1 MDNSLIVLYILI
13 IFLLACVFTI
23 FIYLLKNS
31 KKDDHS
37 KDFLVF
43 SKQISSDISS
53 LKDSTT
59 DRLLDIENRLNNNI
73 LKTSEITNTTF
84 NSINE
89 RLIKI
94 DENQKSLDDLKN
106 NITSLQAVL
115 SDKKARGT
123 FGEVELY
130 SILESAFGIDENR
143 YSRQYILPNSTRA
156 DAVVFGSDS
165 LGLICIDSKFPLENY
180 RKMYEEV
187 SQADKDKARSQF
199 KSDVLK
205 HINDISSKYIIAG
218 ATAPMAYMFVPSEAI
233 FSEIYGNFP
242 EVIDKAYNQQVYIVS
257 PTTLMAYLTAI
268 RSIYLGQKKNE
279 KAKEIENLL
288 SDLAVEFNRLKDRSE
303 TLQRDFERIIPDFE
317 KMFVTENKIIKRFS
331 AIEKGEIDD

>member
-13 IFLLACVFTI
+13 IFLLACVFAI

-43 SKQISSDISS
+43 SKQISNDISS

-59 DRLLDIENRLNNNI
+59 DRFLDIENRLNNNI

-89 RLIKI
+89 KLIKI

-106 NITSLQAVL
+106 NITSLRAVL

-143 YSRQYILPNSTRA
+143 YSRQYILPNGTRV

>member
-1 MDNSLIVLYILI
+1 MDATLIILYILI
-13 IFLLACVFTI
+13 IFLLTCVFAI

-31 KKDDHS
+31 KKDNQS
-37 KDFLVF
+37 KDFLDF
-43 SKQISSDISS
+43 SKQLSDDINY
-53 LKDSTT
+53 LKDTTT
-59 DRLLDIENRLNNNI
+59 DRLIGIENRLNDNI
-73 LKTSEITNTTF
+73 LKTNEITSNTF

-106 NITSLQAVL
+106 NIISLQAVL

-143 YSRQYILPNSTRA
+143 YSRQYILPNGTRA
-156 DAVVFGSDS
+156 DAVVFGSDA

-180 RKMYEEV
+180 RKMYEEA
-187 SQADKDKARSQF
+187 SQADKDKARNQF
-199 KSDVLK
+199 KADILK

-218 ATAPMAYMFVPSEAI
+218 VTAPMAYMFVPSEAI

-288 SDLAVEFNRLKDRSE
+288 SDLSIEFSRLKDRSE
-303 TLQRDFERIIPDFE
+303 TLQRDFERIIPGFE

>member
-1 MDNSLIVLYILI
+1 MDNSLIILYILI
-13 IFLLACVFTI
+13 IFLLCCVFAI

-37 KDFLVF
+37 KDFLNF

-73 LKTSEITNTTF
+73 LKTSEITNATF

-143 YSRQYILPNSTRA
+143 YSRQYVLPNGTRA

-180 RKMYEEV
+180 RKMYEED
-187 SQADKDKARSQF
+187 SQADKDKARNQF
-199 KSDVLK
+199 KADVLK

-218 ATAPMAYMFVPSEAI
+218 VTAPMAYMFVPSEAI

-242 EVIDKAYNQQVYIVS
+242 ELIDKAYNQQVYIVS

>member
-1 MDNSLIVLYILI
+1 MAS
-13 IFLLACVFTI
+13 VFAI

-31 KKDDHS
+31 KKDNHS
-37 KDFLVF
+37 KDFLTF
-43 SKQISSDISS
+43 TSQISNDINS
-53 LKDSTT
+53 LKDNTT
-59 DRLLDIENRLNNNI
+59 DKLIEIESRLNNNI
-73 LKTSEITNTTF
+73 LKTSELTNNTF

-106 NITSLQAVL
+106 NITSLQNVL
-115 SDKKARGT
+115 VDKKARGT

-143 YSRQYILPNSTRA
+143 YSRQYVLPNGTRV

-180 RKMYEEV
+180 RKMYEEDV
-187 SQADKDKARSQF
+187 QVDKDKAKNQF
-199 KSDVLK
+199 KADVLK

-218 ATAPMAYMFVPSEAI
+218 VTAPMAYMFVPSEAI

-242 EVIDKAYNQQVYIVS
+242 EVIDKAYAQQVYIVS

-288 SDLAVEFNRLKDRSE
+288 SDLSIEFSRLKDRSE

>member
-1 MDNSLIVLYILI
+1 MDNSLIILYILI
-13 IFLLACVFTI
+13 IFLLASVFAI
-23 FIYLLKNS
+23 FVYLLKNS
-31 KKDDHS
+31 KKENHS
-37 KDFLVF
+37 KDFLTF
-43 SKQISSDISS
+43 TSQISNDINS
-53 LKDSTT
+53 LKDNTT
-59 DRLLDIENRLNNNI
+59 DKLIEIESRLNNNI
-73 LKTSEITNTTF
+73 LKTSELTNNTF

-106 NITSLQAVL
+106 NITSLQNVL
-115 SDKKARGT
+115 VDKKARGT

-143 YSRQYILPNSTRA
+143 YSRQYVLSNGTRV

-180 RKMYEEV
+180 RKMYEGD
-187 SQADKDKARSQF
+187 SDKDKARNQF
-199 KSDVLK
+199 KADVLK

-218 ATAPMAYMFVPSEAI
+218 VTAPMAYMFVPSEAI

-288 SDLAVEFNRLKDRSE
+288 SDLAIEFNRLKERSE

-331 AIEKGEIDD
+331 QIEKGDIDD

>member
-13 IFLLACVFTI
+13 IFLLACVFAI

-165 LGLICIDSKFPLENY
+165 LGLICIDSKFPLENF

-218 ATAPMAYMFVPSEAI
+218 VTAPMAYMFVPSEAI

>member
-13 IFLLACVFTI
+13 IFLLACVFAI

-43 SKQISSDISS
+43 SKQMSSDISS

-288 SDLAVEFNRLKDRSE
+288 SDLSIEFSRLKDRSE

>member
-1 MDNSLIVLYILI
+1 MDNSLIILYILI
-13 IFLLACVFTI
+13 IFLLCCVFAI

-37 KDFLVF
+37 KDFLSF

-130 SILESAFGIDENR
+130 SILESAFGIDEKR
-143 YSRQYILPNSTRA
+143 YSRQYILPNGTRA

-187 SQADKDKARSQF
+187 SQADKDKARNQF
-199 KSDVLK
+199 KADVLK

-218 ATAPMAYMFVPSEAI
+218 VTAPIAYMFVPSEAI

>member
-1 MDNSLIVLYILI
+1 MDNTLIVLYILI
-13 IFLLACVFTI
+13 VFLLVCVFAI

-31 KKDDHS
+31 KKDNTS
-37 KDFLVF
+37 KDFLIF
-43 SKQISSDISS
+43 SKQLNKDINDF
-53 LKDSTT
+53 KDNTT
-59 DRLLDIENRLNNNI
+59 NRLIDIEDRLNSNI
-73 LKTSEITNTTF
+73 LKTSEITNNTF

-143 YSRQYILPNSTRA
+143 YSRQYVLENGTRV
-156 DAVVFGSDS
+156 DAVVFGSES

-180 RKMYEEV
+180 RKIYEDG
-187 SQADKDKARSQF
+187 SDKEKAKKDF
-199 KSDVLK
+199 KNDVLK

-218 ATAPMAYMFVPSEAI
+218 VTAPMAYMFVPSEAI

-242 EVIDKAYNQQVYIVS
+242 EVIDKAYKSQVYIVS

-279 KAKEIENLL
+279 KAKEIEKLL
-288 SDLAVEFNRLKDRSE
+288 SDLSIEFIRLKERSE
-303 TLQRDFERIIPDFE
+303 TLQRDFEKIVPDFE

-331 AIEKGEIDD
+331 AIEKGDIDD

>member
-1 MDNSLIVLYILI
+1 MDNSLIILYILI
-13 IFLLACVFTI
+13 IFLLASVFAI

-31 KKDDHS
+31 KKDNHS
-37 KDFLVF
+37 KDFLTF
-43 SKQISSDISS
+43 TSQISNDINS
-53 LKDSTT
+53 LKDNTT
-59 DRLLDIENRLNNNI
+59 DKLIEIESRLNNNI
-73 LKTSEITNTTF
+73 LKTSELTNNTF

-106 NITSLQAVL
+106 NITSLQNVL
-115 SDKKARGT
+115 VDKKARGT

-143 YSRQYILPNSTRA
+143 YSRQYVLPNGTRV

-180 RKMYEEV
+180 RKMYEEDV
-187 SQADKDKARSQF
+187 QVDKDKAKNQF
-199 KSDVLK
+199 KADVLK

-218 ATAPMAYMFVPSEAI
+218 VTAPMAYMFVPSEAI

-242 EVIDKAYNQQVYIVS
+242 EVIDKAYAQQVYIVS

-288 SDLAVEFNRLKDRSE
+288 SDLSIEFSRLKDRSE

>member
-1 MDNSLIVLYILI
+1 MDNTLIVLYILI
-13 IFLLACVFTI
+13 VFLLACVFVI

-31 KKDDHS
+31 KKDNTS
-37 KDFLVF
+37 KDFLNF
-43 SKQISSDISS
+43 SKQLNKDINDF
-53 LKDSTT
+53 KDNTT
-59 DRLLDIENRLNNNI
+59 NRLIDIEDRLNSNI
-73 LKTSEITNTTF
+73 LKTSEITNNTF

-106 NITSLQAVL
+106 NITSLQSVL

-143 YSRQYILPNSTRA
+143 YSRQYVLENGTRV
-156 DAVVFGSDS
+156 DAVVFGSES

-180 RKMYEEV
+180 RKIYEDG
-187 SQADKDKARSQF
+187 ADKEKAKKDF
-199 KSDVLK
+199 KNDVLK

-218 ATAPMAYMFVPSEAI
+218 VTAPMAYMFVPSEAI

-242 EVIDKAYNQQVYIVS
+242 EVIDKAYKSQVYIVS

-279 KAKEIENLL
+279 KAKEIEKLL
-288 SDLAVEFNRLKDRSE
+288 SDLSIEFIRLKERSE
-303 TLQRDFERIIPDFE
+303 TLQRDFEKIVPDFE

>member
-43 SKQISSDISS
+43 SKQMSSDISS

-143 YSRQYILPNSTRA
+143 YSRQYILPNGTRV

-218 ATAPMAYMFVPSEAI
+218 ATAPMAYMFVPSEPI

>member
-143 YSRQYILPNSTRA
+143 YSRQYILPNGTRV

-218 ATAPMAYMFVPSEAI
+218 ATAPMAYMFVPSEPI

>member
-1 MDNSLIVLYILI
+1 MDNTLIVLYILI
-13 IFLLACVFTI
+13 VFLLVCVFAI

-31 KKDDHS
+31 KKDNTS
-37 KDFLVF
+37 KDFLNF
-43 SKQISSDISS
+43 SKQLNKDINDF
-53 LKDSTT
+53 KDNTT
-59 DRLLDIENRLNNNI
+59 NRLIDIEDRLNSNI
-73 LKTSEITNTTF
+73 LKTSEITNNTF

-106 NITSLQAVL
+106 NITSLQSVL

-143 YSRQYILPNSTRA
+143 YSRQYVLENGTRV
-156 DAVVFGSDS
+156 DAVVFGSES

-180 RKMYEEV
+180 RKIYEDG
-187 SQADKDKARSQF
+187 SDKEKAKKDF
-199 KSDVLK
+199 KNDVLK

-218 ATAPMAYMFVPSEAI
+218 VTAPMAYMFVPSEAI

-242 EVIDKAYNQQVYIVS
+242 EVIDKAYKSQVYIVS

-279 KAKEIENLL
+279 KAKEIEKLL
-288 SDLAVEFNRLKDRSE
+288 SDLSIEFIRLKERSE
-303 TLQRDFERIIPDFE
+303 TLQRDFEKIVPDFE

>member
-13 IFLLACVFTI
+13 VFLLACVFVI

-31 KKDDHS
+31 KKDNTS
-37 KDFLVF
+37 KDFLIF
-43 SKQISSDISS
+43 SKQLNKDINDF
-53 LKDSTT
+53 KDNTT
-59 DRLLDIENRLNNNI
+59 NRLIDIEDRLNSNI
-73 LKTSEITNTTF
+73 LKTSEITNNTF

-106 NITSLQAVL
+106 NITSLQSVL

-143 YSRQYILPNSTRA
+143 YSRQYVLENGTRV
-156 DAVVFGSDS
+156 DAVVFGSES

-180 RKMYEEV
+180 RKIYEDGT
-187 SQADKDKARSQF
+187 DKEKAKKDF
-199 KSDVLK
+199 KNDVLK

-218 ATAPMAYMFVPSEAI
+218 VTAPMAYMFVPSEAI

-242 EVIDKAYNQQVYIVS
+242 EVIDKAYKSQVYIVS

-279 KAKEIENLL
+279 KAKEIEKLL
-288 SDLAVEFNRLKDRSE
+288 SDLSIEFIRLKERSE
-303 TLQRDFERIIPDFE
+303 TLQRDFEKIVPDFE

-331 AIEKGEIDD
+331 AIEKGELDD

>member
-13 IFLLACVFTI
+13 IFLLACVFVI

-43 SKQISSDISS
+43 SKQISNDISS
-53 LKDSTT
+53 LKDTT
-59 DRLLDIENRLNNNI
+59 TNKLLDIENRLNNNI

-106 NITSLQAVL
+106 NITSLQTVL

-130 SILESAFGIDENR
+130 SILESAFGVDENR
-143 YSRQYILPNSTRA
+143 YSRQYVLPNGTRV

-218 ATAPMAYMFVPSEAI
+218 VTAPMAYMFVPSEAI
-233 FSEIYGNFP
+233 FSEVYGNFP